1 MVDYAGADWGV
12 WWRLSQVR
20 NASWM
25 RESHDSTIEVDDTGR
40 AVNCDPQPS
49 ADDVDLVSVVR
60 VRGEVGTV
68 EPVCFA

>member
-1 MVDYAGADWGV
+1 M
-12 WWRLSQVR
+12 R

-25 RESHDSTIEVDDTGR
+25 RESHDSSIEVNDTSR
-40 AVNCDPQPS
+40 AVICDPQPS

-68 EPVCFA
+68 KPVSFA

>member
-1 MVDYAGADWGV
+1 M
-12 WWRLSQVR
+12 R

-25 RESHDSTIEVDDTGR
+25 GESHDSAVEVDDTGR
-40 AVNCDPQPS
+40 AVICDPQPR
-49 ADDVDLVSVVR
+49 ADDVDVVNVVR